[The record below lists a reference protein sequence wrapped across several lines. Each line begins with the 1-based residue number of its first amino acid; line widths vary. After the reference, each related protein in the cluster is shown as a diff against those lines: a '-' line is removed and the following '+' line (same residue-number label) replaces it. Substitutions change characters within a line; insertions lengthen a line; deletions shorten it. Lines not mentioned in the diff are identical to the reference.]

1 MTQAYSRLQNRVL
14 RQKADEPELP
24 DITCEI
30 GYRYLSGA
38 IVRGKYI
45 PGEDQLW
52 EDPYAPLTIAGSR
65 FPHVALV
72 DSADQTRRIS
82 SLDLVKTNFI
92 MFAADPTS
100 PWVEAVKA
108 ARPDIDAYILNES
121 STPWTDTVGK
131 LRRVCKLEDGEA
143 LLVRPDGFI
152 AWRAEK
158 RDSGHSSA
166 LKGILREILGV

>member
-1 MTQAYSRLQNRVL
+1 
-14 RQKADEPELP
+14 
-24 DITCEI
+24 
-30 GYRYLSGA
+30 
-38 IVRGKYI
+38 
-45 PGEDQLW
+45 
-52 EDPYAPLTIAGSR
+52 
-65 FPHVALV
+65 
-72 DSADQTRRIS
+72 
-82 SLDLVKTNFI
+82 